1 MERARGKLVVQGNR
15 QRLSLSVGGD
25 TSQLRVASARIDH
38 LETERLHHLHDVAA
52 TEASKPG

>member
-1 MERARGKLVVQGNR
+1 MERSRVNLVVQGNR

-38 LETERLHHLHDVAA
+38 LETERRNHLHDVAA
-52 TEASKPG
+52 TESSKPV